1 VSEVALRIEV
11 PGEPS
16 FITSPAY
23 GVGTFLVHAAV
34 KPSGALDIVRVFASD
49 KGVED
54 VARGETSRK
63 ALRAEFE
70 ALAKK
75 LHAKPIPMA
84 GPYVASRIAEVIDEH
99 RARGGALSEKDEA
112 ALASLPT
119 IAPGAAH
126 PTSAWPAAGDVTALL
141 EDSLRLHGEP
151 EVSRWLPSGR
161 AVDAVAR
168 GLAGRGEIP
177 EGTDTDEATRALFA
191 DGVDLFYDDRERRRL
206 ALALRDAAVVFGA
219 SRRVSSA
226 HMARVVADALEDPT
240 DARRRPRDIP
250 FVFGLFYKYI
260 LARREA
266 DKAG

>member
-1 VSEVALRIEV
+1 MSEVALRIEV

-99 RARGGALSEKDEA
+99 RERGGSLSEKDEA
-112 ALASLPT
+112 ALASLPN
-119 IAPGAAH
+119 IAPGAPH
-126 PTSAWPAAGDVTALL
+126 PTSAWPAAGDAAALF

-177 EGTDTDEATRALFA
+177 EGADTDEATRALFA

-206 ALALRDAAVVFGA
+206 ALALRDAAVVLGA

-226 HMARVVADALEDPT
+226 QMARVVADALEDAT
-240 DARRRPRDIP
+240 EARRRPRDIP

-266 DKAG
+266 DKTP